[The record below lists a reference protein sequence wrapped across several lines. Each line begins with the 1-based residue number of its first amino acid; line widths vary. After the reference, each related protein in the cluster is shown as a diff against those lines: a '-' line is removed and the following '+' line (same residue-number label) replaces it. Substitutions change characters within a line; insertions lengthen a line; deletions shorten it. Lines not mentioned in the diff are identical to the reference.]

1 MEIRKP
7 STTLLAPAGAGTMS
21 EPAQSKADRV
31 VRYPLV
37 NCPITKENHDF

>member
-7 STTLLAPAGAGTMS
+7 STTLLAPAGTMS